1 MKVESLEVS
10 RRPSYD
16 SDFPN
21 QLVGTVRLK
30 GPSGSLTVVLSN
42 MALSK
47 VFGVISAEVA
57 KTANFQASQVSSG
70 MENAAHE
77 ALVVESSKVELLS

>member
-21 QLVGTVRLK
+21 QLIGTVRLK
-30 GPSGSLTVVLSN
+30 GPAGETTIVLSN

-47 VFGVISAEVA
+47 IFGVISAEVS
-57 KTANFQASQVSSG
+57 KTASQNASQVASG

-77 ALVVESSKVELLS
+77 ALVIESSKVELLS